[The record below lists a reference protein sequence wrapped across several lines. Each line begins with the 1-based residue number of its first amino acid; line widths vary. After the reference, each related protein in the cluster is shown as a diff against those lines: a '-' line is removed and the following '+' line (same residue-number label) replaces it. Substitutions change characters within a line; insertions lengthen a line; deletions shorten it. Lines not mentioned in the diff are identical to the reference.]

1 MKRCPYCEDQ
11 FFNEDNEYENH
22 LRVHESG
29 MKMSYGSSST
39 PASAWEEEKHGGE
52 KKRVLACKFAKKH
65 FKVDAVLRNTSKRR
79 KRCIIVKNVRK
90 NFVISLIC
98 QNICARIMSSLK
110 MRSILIWQIQ
120 YVRKRVSNLLRG
132 IEMKLVATTIRLF
145 LAQRKGLGIQSWID
159 SFR

>member
-11 FFNEDNEYENH
+11 FFNGDNEYENH

-29 MKMSYGSSST
+29 MKMAYGSSST
-39 PASAWEEEKHGGE
+39 PASAWEEENMVA
-52 KKRVLACKFAKKH
+52 KRSEYWLAKFAKKN
-65 FKVDAVLRNTSKRR
+65 FRVDAVLCNTSKGR
-79 KRCIIVKNVRK
+79 KRCMIVQNVRK

-120 YVRKRVSNLLRG
+120 YDQKRVSNLLKG
-132 IEMKLVATTIRLF
+132 IEMKWIATAIRLF
-145 LAQRKGLGIQSWID
+145 LAQRKVRGIQS
-159 SFR
+159 